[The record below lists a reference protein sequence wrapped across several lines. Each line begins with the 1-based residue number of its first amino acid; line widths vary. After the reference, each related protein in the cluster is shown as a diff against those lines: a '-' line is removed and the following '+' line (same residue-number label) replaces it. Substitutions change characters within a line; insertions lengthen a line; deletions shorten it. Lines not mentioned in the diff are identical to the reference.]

1 MSLLVNRTLG
11 TGALMVMGLAPN
23 VHAAPGFNCP
33 AGCKPGFVWR
43 NATNEDRVCVAP
55 SIRAQI
61 RADNKLAAGRRTYAP
76 RPRADLS
83 PPSYKIP
90 CKAGYEWRQ
99 AVPDDYVCVSV
110 SALDRDI
117 MNKVNEASARGCS
130 SAVCQEWTMPPQQN
144 LVITQSNGYTVYLSF
159 SHDAFVNPEGRQPF
173 ITGNAHYSDRGNA
186 VSGFAQGSLTR
197 DHFSV
202 TVQWENATRGHYWGD
217 ITPRGDVI
225 KGVTSDNS
233 NRDAPQAS
241 WHFSNGVL
249 SCRRFG

>member
-1 MSLLVNRTLG
+1 MNRTL
-11 TGALMVMGLAPN
+11 TSCALMVISVAPS
-23 VHAAPGFNCP
+23 VHAATGFNCP

-43 NATNEDRVCVAP
+43 NATNDDRVCVAP

-61 RADNKLAAGRRTYAP
+61 RADNKLAAERRAYAP

-83 PPSYKIP
+83 PPSFKIP

-99 AVPDDYVCVSV
+99 VMPDDHVCVPV
-110 SALDRDI
+110 SAFNREI
-117 MNKVNEASARGCS
+117 MDKVNEASARGCS
-130 SAVCQEWTMPPQQN
+130 TAVCKEWTMPALPH
-144 LVITQSNGYTVYLSF
+144 LAIKQSNGYTIFLSF
-159 SHDAFVNPEGRQPF
+159 SHEAYVNPEGRQPF
-173 ITGNAHYSDRGNA
+173 ISGNAYYQDGENR

-202 TVQWENATRGHYWGD
+202 TVQWENATRGHYRGD
-217 ITPRGDVI
+217 ITPEGDVI

-233 NRDAPQAS
+233 NRDTPQAN